1 MQSAELTLNATAD
14 AQSAERYPPGDLAVW
29 FFIFAELL
37 AFGVLFLA
45 YAFSR
50 SMNVE
55 LFEAGQQTLNRA
67 FGLINTVALISGSY
81 FVVRALVAIRAGGQR
96 QCVRWLAAAI
106 ASGAAF
112 VTLKL
117 IEFGDKFAAGIS
129 LSTDTFYMFYLLLT
143 GFHFMHVLLGMV
155 VLGAVLVN
163 ARRGRYSAAEH
174 TGVETAGAFWHM
186 VDLVWIVLFPL
197 LYLLH

>member
-1 MQSAELTLNATAD
+1 MSSMELSLPTTSEP
-14 AQSAERYPPGDLAVW
+14 QSAERYPPGDLAVW

-50 SMNVE
+50 SVNLE

-67 FGLINTVALISGSY
+67 FGIINTVALISGSY
-81 FVVRALVAIRAGGQR
+81 FVVRALVAIRVGEQGRCA
-96 QCVRWLAAAI
+96 RWLTAAI
-106 ASGAAF
+106 ASGVVF
-112 VTLKL
+112 VIVKW

-143 GFHFMHVLLGMV
+143 GFHFMHVLLAMV
-155 VLGAVLVN
+155 VLGVVLYN
-163 ARRGRYSAAEH
+163 ARRGRYSAAEYA
-174 TGVETAGAFWHM
+174 GVETAGAFWHM